1 MKLRTEVPTMRET
14 KYHAYLDGEERTI
27 LFLTTEIGRAWNTLI
42 IPIWHAHQ
50 MCHELCEPHVVLKKQ
65 T

>member
-1 MKLRTEVPTMRET
+1 MRET